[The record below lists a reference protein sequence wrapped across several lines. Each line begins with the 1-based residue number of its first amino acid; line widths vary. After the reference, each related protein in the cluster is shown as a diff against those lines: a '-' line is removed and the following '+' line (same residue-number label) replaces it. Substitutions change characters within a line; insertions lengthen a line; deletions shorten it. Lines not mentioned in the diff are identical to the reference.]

1 MSTGCTMGRGSTT
14 GRGSTMGVDSK
25 ILQEQA
31 AAAAE
36 VEAAD
41 VDDEK
46 DRSMTYGFAV
56 GKKRI

>member
-1 MSTGCTMGRGSTT
+1 MGRGSTT